1 MRAFVSQHWSH
12 FKVPKNNLKERQRL
26 YGNLLQN
33 HGISL
38 RFQVRTMSDETE
50 QRVCDEDFG
59 SEEEADAESYLED
72 NSSDLMDRL
81 RELEVSTH
89 TYAPSTWLEM
99 KQEVG

>member
-1 MRAFVSQHWSH
+1 MRAFVSQWSR
-12 FKVPKNNLKERQRL
+12 FKVPKNNLKKHQSF

-38 RFQVRTMSDETE
+38 RFQMITMSDETE

-89 TYAPSTWLEM
+89 TYAPSMWLEM